1 MAIVFLV
8 SITLVLT
15 VMLRQNAVKRVKA
28 PIWFPPPL
36 NDNGNNTLEMKKA
49 NTYVNAESSTW
60 SLAKKFDDFTNIFRT
75 NPSTKSKSDD
85 MSPPSCIDEEEDNDY
100 GEYESKSK
108 MRKLD
113 APIYTVINH
122 SNSSTCSS
130 KSTNTTTPS
139 LMLFPSNNTKSH
151 TPDYYPS
158 PPESLPDILNPINY
172 KSNGL
177 TPLMLFIMNRSKA
190 KHSQNGTKDDLIN
203 ETEIIDSFILNGA
216 DLNTTNLDGET
227 VLHLAARCGLHQI
240 FDRLLK
246 TGRDLNAYD
255 SYGRNVLHT
264 AVCSNEYEIVKLIL
278 EHCSNSISVNQQ
290 ILDDRL
296 DLIDSKTNDDLGDT
310 ALIIAARLN
319 LNTVLKLLID
329 YNATVNATDNE
340 GRSALH
346 WCAKVNNFNGAMLL
360 LQAGANVN
368 MQDNDERT
376 PLTSALSELCTK
388 EVADLLIKYD
398 AFVSSEDEAK
408 YKKMKTVLEQL
419 NMLDVNVQQKLQEN
433 FQLVKTTNA
442 NTYKENNLLVKSN
455 NLNKVT
461 NVSVSTS
468 TKRKYSESCAT
479 ENKSNTLTSKKKS
492 AVNKTEPQVV
502 NHVQQPQYTNEY
514 QQQQEYNSYYSNL
527 NSYNNGY
534 NSYPAANN
542 VNSYHN
548 QQQQQYNFHHN
559 PAFSYNSSSNDSI
572 ENLDGPV
579 YHSDAS
585 KMNGY
590 YNTNTLSNP
599 QIYHHLTNQQSTQ
612 NNNFSNSTNL
622 YFTTN
627 ETYAA
632 YF

>member
-1 MAIVFLV
+1 
-8 SITLVLT
+8 
-15 VMLRQNAVKRVKA
+15 
-28 PIWFPPPL
+28 
-36 NDNGNNTLEMKKA
+36 
-49 NTYVNAESSTW
+49 
-60 SLAKKFDDFTNIFRT
+60 
-75 NPSTKSKSDD
+75 
-85 MSPPSCIDEEEDNDY
+85 
-100 GEYESKSK
+100 
-108 MRKLD
+108 
-113 APIYTVINH
+113 
-122 SNSSTCSS
+122 
-130 KSTNTTTPS
+130 
-139 LMLFPSNNTKSH
+139 MLFPSNNQKSH

-203 ETEIIDSFILNGA
+203 ETEITDSFILNGA
-216 DLNTTNLDGET
+216 DLNTTNFDGET
-227 VLHLAARCGLHQI
+227 ALHLAARCGLYQI

-246 TGRDLNAYD
+246 AGMDLNVYD
-255 SYGRNVLHT
+255 NYGRNVLHT
-264 AVCSNEYEIVKLIL
+264 AVCSNEFEIVKLIL
-278 EHCSNSISVNQQ
+278 DYCSTSMSVNQQ

-310 ALIIAARLN
+310 ALIIASRLN

-329 YNATVNATDNE
+329 YNATVNATDSE

-398 AFVSSEDEAK
+398 AFVSSEDEAR
-408 YKKMKTVLEQL
+408 YKKMKSTLEQL
-419 NMLDVNVQQKLQEN
+419 NMLDVNAQQKLQEN
-433 FQLVKTTNA
+433 FQLIKTCNTN
-442 NTYKENNLLVKSN
+442 TFKENNLMIKSGN
-455 NLNKVT
+455 ISKVT
-461 NVSVSTS
+461 NVPISTS
-468 TKRKYSESCAT
+468 TKRKYSESCAS
-479 ENKSNTLTSKKKS
+479 ENKSNTLNNKKKP
-492 AVNKTEPQVV
+492 VVDKVQPQVA
-502 NHVQQPQYTNEY
+502 QQHQHDYH
-514 QQQQEYNSYYSNL
+514 QQHQEYNSYYSNL
-527 NSYNNGY
+527 NSYNKAY
-534 NSYPAANN
+534 TSYQTNSYN
-542 VNSYHN
+542 N
-548 QQQQQYNFHHN
+548 QQPQHYNFHHN

-572 ENLDGPV
+572 DNLDAKNYP
-579 YHSDAS
+579 SDAS
-585 KMNGY
+585 KMNAFY
-590 YNTNTLSNP
+590 NSNTNTLSNG

-612 NNNFSNSTNL
+612 NPYFSNSSDL